1 MLATLCVS
9 EIGTIVLMYC
19 ETEPTFK
26 GPDVVLEEVR
36 VFVEIDGFESEF
48 AETLSSVGVGGRVR
62 CYSSAAELGADSI
75 LGRKALASGL

>member
-1 MLATLCVS
+1 
-9 EIGTIVLMYC
+9 MYR

-26 GPDVVLEEVR
+26 GPDVILEEVR

-48 AETLSSVGVGGRVR
+48 AKTLSSVGVGGRVG
-62 CYSSAAELGADSI
+62 CYSSAAEFGADSI